1 MDSTI
6 TVTLVD
12 GVRVVVPDTLDR
24 ITPYV
29 LQEQQDWFE
38 DEIKFLRR
46 LLRPGQQVLDIG
58 ANFGAYTLSMAQAV
72 GPTGRVWAFEPASD
86 TAELLA
92 AGIEANRFTHVSVE
106 RCALSSASGSAELSL
121 QPDPE
126 LNALVRGALAGGRTE
141 TVPVLT
147 LDECLEGHGWRDID
161 FVKMDAEG
169 EEAAIL
175 RGGTHFFAQHSPLV
189 QYEIKAGNDLHLGLV
204 QAFTALGYA
213 SYRLVPGLDL
223 LVPFDAGEPADGFL
237 LNLFGCK
244 PDRAARLA
252 QAGFLVEKPQ
262 GARPGYVGAAQNW
275 RSSLARLPY
284 AAPLAA
290 SWERTVAAGKSG
302 EVEEALALYAAS
314 REATRPAAERYA
326 ALEKGFASL
335 TKVCAREPAYLRLS
349 SLARLARDYGAR
361 AAAATALSRL
371 CESLFQRGGA
381 DPGEPFL
388 APGPRF
394 DSVPPGDALGDWIVA
409 AALEEL
415 ERVGSF
421 SSFYT
426 GRGAQ
431 QRLELMRD
439 LGYAGPEMQRR
450 LLLLQR
456 RFGLQGSDR

>member
-1 MDSTI
+1 MPTI

-46 LLRPGQQVLDIG
+46 LLRPGQQVIDIG

-72 GPTGRVWAFEPASD
+72 SATGRVWAFEPASD
-86 TAELLA
+86 TAEHLA

-106 RCALSSASGSAELSL
+106 RCALSSGSGSAELAL

-126 LNALVRGALAGGRTE
+126 MNALVRDGLAAGQTE

-147 LDECLEGHGWRDID
+147 LDECLEGHGWHDID

-175 RGGTHFFAQHSPLV
+175 RGGTRFFAQHSPLV

-204 QAFTALGYA
+204 QAFAALGYA

-223 LVPFDAGEPADGFL
+223 LVPFDDTAAPDGFL
-237 LNLFGCK
+237 LNLFSCK

-252 QAGFLVEKPQ
+252 AAGFLVEKPA
-262 GARPGYVGAAQNW
+262 GARPGYVGGAQNW

-302 EVEEALALYAAS
+302 DVEDALALYAAS
-314 REATRPAAERYA
+314 REASRPAAERYA
-326 ALEKGFASL
+326 ALEKAYLSL
-335 TKVCAREPAYLRLS
+335 KNLCAREPAYLRLS
-349 SLARLARDYGAR
+349 TLARLARDYGAR
-361 AAAATALSRL
+361 TACAMALARL
-371 CESLFQRGGA
+371 CESLMKRGGA

-388 APGPRF
+388 APGARF

-409 AALEEL
+409 GALEEL
-415 ERVGSF
+415 ERAGAF

-426 GRGAQ
+426 GQAARE
-431 QRLELMRD
+431 RLEIIRD
-439 LGYAGPEMQRR
+439 LGFGSAEMQRR
-450 LLLLQR
+450 LNLLRR
-456 RFGLQGSDR
+456 RFGL

>member
-1 MDSTI
+1 MPSNL

-46 LLRPGQQVLDIG
+46 LLRPGQHVLDIG
-58 ANFGAYTLSMAQAV
+58 ANCGVYALSMAQAV
-72 GPTGRVWAFEPASD
+72 GPQGRVWAFEPASD

-92 AGIEANRFTHVSVE
+92 AGIEANRFDHVSIE
-106 RCALSSASGSAELSL
+106 HCALSSASGSAELAL

-126 LNALVRGALAGGRTE
+126 MNAIVRGALPGGATE

-147 LDECLEGHGWRDID
+147 LDECLDGHNWRGIE

-175 RGGTHFFAQHSPLV
+175 RGGTRFFAQESPLV
-189 QYEIKAGNDLHLGLV
+189 QYEIKTGNDFHLGLAS
-204 QAFTALGYA
+204 AFAALGYA
-213 SYRLVPGLDL
+213 SYRLVPGLDI
-223 LVPFDAGEPADGFL
+223 LVPFDAGAEPDAFL
-237 LNLFGCK
+237 LNLFACK

-252 QAGFLVEKPQ
+252 AAGFLVEDPAR
-262 GARPGYVGAAQNW
+262 ARPGYVGGSQNW
-275 RSSLARLPY
+275 RSSIARLPY

-290 SWERTVAAGKSG
+290 GWERTVAAGKSG
-302 EVEEALALYAAS
+302 DVEEALALYAAS
-314 REATRPAAERYA
+314 RETTRSAPERYA
-326 ALEKGFASL
+326 ALEAGFVRL
-335 TKVCAREPAYLRLS
+335 RNVCAREPAYLRLS

-361 AAAATALSRL
+361 AAAAMALARVG
-371 CESLFQRGGA
+371 ESVLQRGGA

-388 APGPRF
+388 PPGPRF
-394 DSVPPGDALGDWIVA
+394 DSIPPRDAIGDWIVA
-409 AALEEL
+409 ATLEGLEL
-415 ERVGSF
+415 TGSY

-426 GRGAQ
+426 GRAAL
-431 QRLELMRD
+431 QRLELIRD

-450 LLLLQR
+450 LRLLQR
-456 RFGLQGSDR
+456 RFGLPVS